1 LTGFQ
6 THIRRESRTA
16 PGILTL
22 TTILCL
28 ILLALLA
35 VVQVTHLHP
44 SQSEAD
50 RCPLCIVMHSAVPI
64 AVAAAAVVLVQV
76 GVSAPRVEPI
86 PVRVHRHPKLF
97 IRPPP
102 AGC

>member
-1 LTGFQ
+1 
-6 THIRRESRTA
+6 
-16 PGILTL
+16 LTL
-22 TTILCL
+22 TTVLCL
-28 ILLALLA
+28 VLLTLLA

-50 RCPLCIVMHSAVPI
+50 RCPLCIVMQSAAPV

-76 GVSAPRVEPI
+76 GVSAPRVELS
-86 PVRVHRHPKLF
+86 PVRVHRHPELF

>member
-1 LTGFQ
+1 MTGLQ
-6 THIRRESRTA
+6 TYIRRGSRTA
-16 PGILTL
+16 SGVLTL

-28 ILLALLA
+28 VLLALLT

-50 RCPLCIVMHSAVPI
+50 RCPLCIVMHSAAPI

-86 PVRVHRHPKLF
+86 PVRVHRRPKLF

-102 AGC
+102 PGC